1 LLIVLTYFPTNIPF
15 NYSYI
20 WNKVYS
26 FCVIARHGEM
36 ERHSSP
42 TACKDTFSR
51 ADVQEAIDITYYA
64 AGEGR
69 RLFGETTPSELPDK
83 FCMT

>member
-1 LLIVLTYFPTNIPF
+1 
-15 NYSYI
+15 
-20 WNKVYS
+20 
-26 FCVIARHGEM
+26 M